1 MKLRQS
7 MLSLGIF
14 ALVLAVLVVFDERVR
29 DRFNHLVAG
38 GGDGITPWG
47 DRLGDLGGALA
58 TAIRYQS
65 IENAPLLVFAT
76 VGAMLFLFMVKT

>member
-14 ALVLAVLVVFDERVR
+14 ALVLGVLVVFDERVR
-29 DRFNHLVAG
+29 DRFTHLVAG

-47 DRLGDLGGALA
+47 DRLSDLGGALA